1 MPKELFGRSEESKT
15 ITEIL
20 DAARAGAGAVAL
32 VEGIIGTGKTSL
44 LRWAEETARD
54 QGMIVLSATA
64 SPAEQRFPLGVVH
77 QLLGTLPETAHG
89 WDRTFAA
96 YGAPHGGGRTE
107 PDYPLLAEL
116 CASVG
121 RAARR
126 TPILLTVD
134 SVQHVDCPSL
144 LWLGFLSRRLENLPV
159 VLLATKRC
167 GEPASDQHLLVEF
180 MEGLRPDRHI
190 HLSDLS
196 PSAALDLATSLCGH
210 GHGHEAVDALVAGTG
225 GNPYL
230 LTEQIRTGPTGRSG
244 PLVPAGTG
252 HLGGLQGLPGPLGL
266 PALSGPSG
274 LPGRPGHPVSPGH
287 PASLRYPASPGYP
300 RHPAHPADSTEAR
313 AGRAPGDAPDERLG
327 LQAVKERIL
336 CMLRRIDP
344 YGLEIARAA
353 SVLCGPVDAALL
365 ADLCGVPTED
375 ACRCIS
381 RLTESG
387 LLCPHDM
394 KFRHPLL
401 AGLLYQDIPCAERA
415 ELHRLAA
422 RRMRHRGDPSED
434 VAAHLL
440 RSHRLDEPWMAQLL
454 MEVAQGVVEHDPA
467 GARRLIEKAV
477 LHGVP
482 EGHEDRAE
490 ALRIQA
496 LSGLDLPAAARALTA
511 HTSTVTAPAERFRH
525 ALRLSDLRL
534 RLDDTAG
541 ALEILE
547 EARRETAGTLD
558 PTAAARLR
566 EAMAQVRF
574 HDGGRPVGGGHGPG
588 DHGPGDH
595 GDGGHGTTRGDGGT
609 HGHGAT
615 RGDGGTQG
623 DAGHHSLH
631 GRHPGEEDRLLRVLL
646 LRTATG
652 DSAAAARR
660 IADRLLS
667 VPRAPYGS
675 ARWYQALLAQLWAG
689 DVEEARRHID
699 TEVVLA
705 RADGSTTRI
714 AEALAVRGLV
724 QLHRGQ
730 LVRAEDDAGEA
741 LDLLTRIRAGR
752 FHVGPLA
759 RSVLI
764 DVALERDDIA
774 AAGALIDDAPPLPG
788 DRPVTWW
795 RLHLLHSAGRAL
807 GRLGEARRG
816 LVLLAHC
823 EEELARRGIVNP
835 AILPWR
841 STRAALQL
849 ARRNV
854 TAARRAAQEETTLA
868 HRWGAPFALGR
879 ALVAEAAASSGR
891 EALRLADRA
900 VELLEPTPAPLLFA
914 HALYAAGRAH
924 RQSGTPRRSRELLHR
939 ANEVGI
945 SLGADGL
952 VEAVQRELRDAGG
965 RPDPRKDST
974 ESLLTPTERQVSE
987 LAARG
992 LSNRDIAR
1000 LLQVS
1005 LRNVESHLTH
1015 SYRKLRISGRHE
1027 LARFFPADEPP
1038 DPAPVLLYQH
1048 RTALTPTANP

>member
-1 MPKELFGRSEESKT
+1 MPKELFGRSGESKT
-15 ITEIL
+15 IIEIL
-20 DAARAGAGAVAL
+20 AAARAGAGAVAL
-32 VEGIIGTGKTSL
+32 LEGIIGTGKTSL

-54 QGMIVLSATA
+54 EGMLVLSATA

-77 QLLGTLPETAHG
+77 QLLGTLPDTAHD

-96 YGAPHGGGRTE
+96 YGEPHEGGRVQ

-230 LTEQIRTGPTGRSG
+230 LTEQIRTGPAIRSG
-244 PLVPAGTG
+244 PLVPAGADHG
-252 HLGGLQGLPGPLGL
+252 AGPAGPRGG
-266 PALSGPSG
+266 A
-274 LPGRPGHPVSPGH
+274 GRPAPQT
-287 PASLRYPASPGYP
+287 APGYP
-300 RHPAHPADSTEAR
+300 AFSAHPGYPALPAHPAEGR
-313 AGRAPGDAPDERLG
+313 AGRTPGAPPDERLG

-344 YGLEIARAA
+344 HGLDIARAA
-353 SVLCGPVDAALL
+353 SILRGPVDAALL

-422 RRMRHRGDPSED
+422 RRMRYRGDPSED

-482 EGHEDRAE
+482 AGHERRAE

-511 HTSTVTAPAERFRH
+511 HSSTVTAPAERFRH
-525 ALRLSDLRL
+525 ALRLSYLRL

-541 ALEILE
+541 ALEVLE
-547 EARRETAGTLD
+547 QARRETEGTLG

-566 EAMAQVRF
+566 EAVAQVRF
-574 HDGGRPVGGGHGPG
+574 HDGGRAPGTGEGHPG
-588 DHGPGDH
+588 DDGHRAGDRAPG
-595 GDGGHGTTRGDGGT
+595 GDPRAEPAHP
-609 HGHGAT
+609 
-615 RGDGGTQG
+615 
-623 DAGHHSLH
+623 LH
-631 GRHPGEEDRLLRVLL
+631 GRHHPAEEDRLLRVLL

-652 DSAAAARR
+652 DSASAARR

-689 DVEEARRHID
+689 DAEEARRHID
-699 TEVVLA
+699 TEVGLA
-705 RADGSTTRI
+705 RADGRATRI

-730 LVRAEDDAGEA
+730 LARAESDAREA

-764 DVALERDDIA
+764 DVALERDDVA
-774 AAGALIDDAPPLPG
+774 AAGALLDDAPPLPG

-823 EEELARRGIVNP
+823 EEELARRGITNP
-835 AILPWR
+835 AVLPWR
-841 STRAALQL
+841 STRSALQL

-854 TAARRAAQEETTLA
+854 TAARRAAQEETA
-868 HRWGAPFALGR
+868 SAERWGAPFALGR
-879 ALVAEAAASSGR
+879 ALVAEAEAGSGR

-900 VELLEPTPAPLLFA
+900 VELLEPTPSPLLFA

-924 RQSGTPRRSRELLHR
+924 RQGGTPRRSRELLHR

-965 RPDPRKDST
+965 RPDPRKDSA

-1027 LARFFPADEPP
+1027 LARFFPADDPP
-1038 DPAPVLLYQH
+1038 DPAPVLLYQP
-1048 RTALTPTANP
+1048 RTAMTANP

>member
-54 QGMIVLSATA
+54 RGMTVLSATA

-77 QLLGTLPETAHG
+77 QLLGTLPETADG

-96 YGAPHGGGRTE
+96 YGAPHGDGRAE

-244 PLVPAGTG
+244 PLLPAGTG
-252 HLGGLQGLPGPLGL
+252 HLGGPTGLPGLPGL
-266 PALSGPSG
+266 PGMPG
-274 LPGRPGHPVSPGH
+274 LPGRSGH
-287 PASLRYPASPGYP
+287 PASPGYP
-300 RHPAHPADSTEAR
+300 TGPRHLTRPADSAEAR
-313 AGRAPGDAPDERLG
+313 PGRTPGGPPDERLG

-353 SVLCGPVDAALL
+353 SILCGPVDAALL
-365 ADLCGVPTED
+365 ADLCGLPTED

-422 RRMRHRGDPSED
+422 RRMRHRGDPGED

-467 GARRLIEKAV
+467 GARRLVEKAV

-490 ALRIQA
+490 TLRIQA

-525 ALRLSDLRL
+525 ALLLSDLRL

-558 PTAAARLR
+558 PTSAARLR

-574 HDGGRPVGGGHGPG
+574 HDGGRPEAGAHGSGAHGSDAHGAGAHGTDAHGSGAHGSG
-588 DHGPGDH
+588 DHGAGSPEG
-595 GDGGHGTTRGDGGT
+595 GGT
-609 HGHGAT
+609 P
-615 RGDGGTQG
+615 G
-623 DAGHHSLH
+623 DAGHPSRH

-646 LRTATG
+646 LRTAAG

-689 DVEEARRHID
+689 DAEEARRHID
-699 TEVVLA
+699 TEVGLA
-705 RADGSTTRI
+705 RTDGSTTRI

-730 LVRAEDDAGEA
+730 LARAEDDAREA

-759 RSVLI
+759 LSVLI
-764 DVALERDDIA
+764 DVALERDDVA
-774 AAGALIDDAPPLPG
+774 AAGALLDAAPPLPG

-816 LVLLAHC
+816 LVLLARC

-835 AILPWR
+835 AVLPWR
-841 STRAALQL
+841 STRAGLQL

-854 TAARRAAQEETTLA
+854 AAARRAAQEETVLA
-868 HRWGAPFALGR
+868 HRWAAPFALGR
-879 ALVAEAAASSGR
+879 ALVAEAAATSGR

-900 VELLEPTPAPLLFA
+900 VELLEPSPAPLLFA

-924 RQSGTPRRSRELLHR
+924 RQSGTARRSRELLHR

-945 SLGADGL
+945 SLGAEGL

-992 LSNRDIAR
+992 MSNRDIAR
-1000 LLQVS
+1000 QLQVS

-1038 DPAPVLLYQH
+1038 EPAQVLLYQH
-1048 RTALTPTANP
+1048 RAALTPTANP

>member
-15 ITEIL
+15 ITEML
-20 DAARAGAGAVAL
+20 AAARAGAGAVAL

-54 QGMIVLSATA
+54 QDMVVLSATA

-96 YGAPHGGGRTE
+96 YGTPHDGGPAE

-134 SVQHVDCPSL
+134 GVQHVDRPSL

-196 PSAALDLATSLCGH
+196 PSAALDLAQSLCGH
-210 GHGHEAVDALVAGTG
+210 GHGLEAVDALVAGTG

-244 PLVPAGTG
+244 PLVPAGPSLHSAPFAPAGTDRPG
-252 HLGGLQGLPGPLGL
+252 GLPGYS
-266 PALSGPSG
+266 AY
-274 LPGRPGHPVSPGH
+274 SPH
-287 PASLRYPASPGYP
+287 SA
-300 RHPAHPADSTEAR
+300 EAR
-313 AGRAPGDAPDERLG
+313 AGRTPGDPLDEQLG

-353 SVLCGPVDAALL
+353 SILCGPVDAALL

-422 RRMRHRGDPSED
+422 RRMQHRGAPGED

-454 MEVAQGVVEHDPA
+454 MDVAQGVVEHDPA

-482 EGHEDRAE
+482 GGHEKRAE

-496 LSGLDLPAAARALTA
+496 LSGLDLPAAARAMTA
-511 HTSTVTAPAERFRH
+511 HTSSVTGPAERFRH

-541 ALEILE
+541 ALDVLE
-547 EARRETAGTLD
+547 EARREMTGVLD
-558 PTAAARLR
+558 PTAGARLR
-566 EAMAQVRF
+566 EAVAQIRL
-574 HDGGRPVGGGHGPG
+574 HDGSHHHPGGHDRGHVLSGHALTGHALTGHALSGHVPG
-588 DHGPGDH
+588 RHVPKGHDHG
-595 GDGGHGTTRGDGGT
+595 GH
-609 HGHGAT
+609 
-615 RGDGGTQG
+615 
-623 DAGHHSLH
+623 
-631 GRHPGEEDRLLRVLL
+631 HPGEECRLLRVLL

-652 DSAAAARR
+652 DSAPAARR
-660 IADRLLS
+660 IADRLLA

-699 TEVVLA
+699 TEVGLA
-705 RADGSTTRI
+705 RADGGATRI

-730 LVRAEDDAGEA
+730 LARAEDDAREA

-774 AAGALIDDAPPLPG
+774 AAGALLDEAPPLPG

-841 STRAALQL
+841 STRSALQL
-849 ARRNV
+849 GRRNV
-854 TAARRAAQEETTLA
+854 AAARRAAQEEAGLA

-992 LSNRDIAR
+992 MSNRDIAR

-1038 DPAPVLLYQH
+1038 DPAPVLLYQP
-1048 RTALTPTANP
+1048 RPTLTPTANP

>member
-1 MPKELFGRSEESKT
+1 MPKELFGRIEEAKT

-44 LRWAEETARD
+44 LRWAEHTARD
-54 QGMIVLSATA
+54 QGMTVLSATA
-64 SPAEQRFPLGVVH
+64 SPTEQRFPLGVVH
-77 QLLGTLPETAHG
+77 QLLGTLPETANG
-89 WDRTFAA
+89 WDRAFAA
-96 YGAPHGGGRTE
+96 YGTPRDGGPAE

-116 CASVG
+116 CAGVG

-134 SVQHVDCPSL
+134 SVQHVDRPSL

-190 HLSDLS
+190 HLNDLS

-210 GHGHEAVDALVAGTG
+210 HHAHEAVDALVAGTG

-230 LTEQIRTGPTGRSG
+230 LTEQIRTGPTGLFG
-244 PLVPAGTG
+244 PLVPAGPTLHSAPFAPTG
-252 HLGGLQGLPGPLGL
+252 TN
-266 PALSGPSG
+266 
-274 LPGRPGHPVSPGH
+274 HPDG
-287 PASLRYPASPGYP
+287 
-300 RHPAHPADSTEAR
+300 
-313 AGRAPGDAPDERLG
+313 AGRSAGAGGDRTAGDPPDEQLR

-344 YGLEIARAA
+344 NGLEIARAA
-353 SVLCGPVDAALL
+353 SILCGPVDAALL

-375 ACRCIS
+375 ACRCLG

-387 LLCPHDM
+387 LLCPDDM

-422 RRMRHRGDPSED
+422 RRMRHRGAPGED

-454 MEVAQGVVEHDPA
+454 MDVAQGVVEHDPA

-482 EGHEDRAE
+482 EEQEDRAE

-496 LSGLDLPAAARALTA
+496 LSGLDLPAAARAMTA
-511 HTSTVTAPAERFRH
+511 RTTTGAGPAERIRH
-525 ALRLSDLRL
+525 AVRLSDLLL
-534 RLDDTAG
+534 RLDDTTG
-541 ALEILE
+541 ALDVLE
-547 EARRETAGTLD
+547 EARRETTGTLD
-558 PTAAARLR
+558 PAAAARLR
-566 EAMAQVRF
+566 EAVAQVRL
-574 HDGGRPVGGGHGPG
+574 HEGGH
-588 DHGPGDH
+588 
-595 GDGGHGTTRGDGGT
+595 
-609 HGHGAT
+609 
-615 RGDGGTQG
+615 
-623 DAGHHSLH
+623 
-631 GRHPGEEDRLLRVLL
+631 HPGEDDRLLRVLL
-646 LRTATG
+646 LRTAAG
-652 DSAAAARR
+652 DSASAARR

-699 TEVVLA
+699 TEVGLA
-705 RADGSTTRI
+705 RADGTTTRI

-730 LVRAEDDAGEA
+730 LARAEDDAREA

-764 DVALERDDIA
+764 DVAMERDDVA
-774 AAGALIDDAPPLPG
+774 AADALLDDDLLLPG

-849 ARRNV
+849 ACRNV
-854 TAARRAAQEETTLA
+854 PAARRAAHEETALA
-868 HRWGAPFALGR
+868 HRWGAPVVLGR

-924 RQSGTPRRSRELLHR
+924 RQSGTARRSRELLHR

-1027 LARFFPADEPP
+1027 LDRFFAADEPP
-1038 DPAPVLLYQH
+1038 VPAPVLLYQPRPTLTSAPAAGPATARSVPPGS
-1048 RTALTPTANP
+1048 RTA

>member
-20 DAARAGAGAVAL
+20 DDARAGAGAVAL

-54 QGMIVLSATA
+54 RGMTVLSATA

-77 QLLGTLPETAHG
+77 QLLGTLPETADG

-96 YGAPHGGGRTE
+96 YGAPHGAGRAE

-244 PLVPAGTG
+244 PLLPAGAG
-252 HLGGLQGLPGPLGL
+252 HLGGLPGLP
-266 PALSGPSG
+266 G
-274 LPGRPGHPVSPGH
+274 LPGRSGHPVSPGY
-287 PASLRYPASPGYP
+287 AASPGHPRAP
-300 RHPAHPADSTEAR
+300 RHLARPADSAEAR
-313 AGRAPGDAPDERLG
+313 AGRTPGDPPDERLG

-353 SVLCGPVDAALL
+353 SILCGPVDAALL
-365 ADLCGVPTED
+365 ADLCGLPTED

-422 RRMRHRGDPSED
+422 RRMRHRGDPGED

-467 GARRLIEKAV
+467 GARRLVEKAV

-490 ALRIQA
+490 TLRIQA

-525 ALRLSDLRL
+525 ALLLSDLRL

-541 ALEILE
+541 ALEVLE

-558 PTAAARLR
+558 PTSAARLR

-574 HDGGRPVGGGHGPG
+574 HDGGRPEAGGHGSG
-588 DHGPGDH
+588 DHGAGSPD
-595 GDGGHGTTRGDGGT
+595 DGGT
-609 HGHGAT
+609 P
-615 RGDGGTQG
+615 GDT
-623 DAGHHSLH
+623 GHHSRH

-646 LRTATG
+646 LRTAAG

-675 ARWYQALLAQLWAG
+675 ARWYQALLAQLWSG
-689 DVEEARRHID
+689 DAEEARRHID
-699 TEVVLA
+699 TEVGLA
-705 RADGSTTRI
+705 RTDGSTTRI

-730 LVRAEDDAGEA
+730 LARAEDDAREA

-759 RSVLI
+759 LSVLI
-764 DVALERDDIA
+764 DVAMERDDIA
-774 AAGALIDDAPPLPG
+774 AAGALLDAAPPLPG

-841 STRAALQL
+841 STRAGLQL

-854 TAARRAAQEETTLA
+854 AAARRAAQEETALA

-879 ALVAEAAASSGR
+879 ALVAESAATSGR

-900 VELLEPTPAPLLFA
+900 VELLEPSPAPLLFA

-945 SLGADGL
+945 SLGAEGL

-1048 RTALTPTANP
+1048 RAALTPTANP

>member
-1 MPKELFGRSEESKT
+1 
-15 ITEIL
+15 
-20 DAARAGAGAVAL
+20 
-32 VEGIIGTGKTSL
+32 
-44 LRWAEETARD
+44 TA
-54 QGMIVLSATA
+54 
-64 SPAEQRFPLGVVH
+64 
-77 QLLGTLPETAHG
+77 
-89 WDRTFAA
+89 
-96 YGAPHGGGRTE
+96 
-107 PDYPLLAEL
+107 
-116 CASVG
+116 
-121 RAARR
+121 
-126 TPILLTVD
+126 
-134 SVQHVDCPSL
+134 
-144 LWLGFLSRRLENLPV
+144 
-159 VLLATKRC
+159 
-167 GEPASDQHLLVEF
+167 
-180 MEGLRPDRHI
+180 
-190 HLSDLS
+190 
-196 PSAALDLATSLCGH
+196 
-210 GHGHEAVDALVAGTG
+210 
-225 GNPYL
+225 
-230 LTEQIRTGPTGRSG
+230 
-244 PLVPAGTG
+244 
-252 HLGGLQGLPGPLGL
+252 
-266 PALSGPSG
+266 
-274 LPGRPGHPVSPGH
+274 
-287 PASLRYPASPGYP
+287 PGYP
-300 RHPAHPADSTEAR
+300 AFSAHPGYPALPAHPAEGR
-313 AGRAPGDAPDERLG
+313 AGRTPGAPPDERLG

-344 YGLEIARAA
+344 HGLDIARAA
-353 SVLCGPVDAALL
+353 SILRGPVDAALL

-422 RRMRHRGDPSED
+422 RRMRYRGDPSED

-482 EGHEDRAE
+482 AGHERRAE

-511 HTSTVTAPAERFRH
+511 HSSTVTAPAERFRH
-525 ALRLSDLRL
+525 ALRLSYLRL

-541 ALEILE
+541 ALEVLE
-547 EARRETAGTLD
+547 QARRETEGTLG

-566 EAMAQVRF
+566 EAVAQVRF
-574 HDGGRPVGGGHGPG
+574 HDGGRAPGTGEGHPG
-588 DHGPGDH
+588 DDGHRAGDRAPG
-595 GDGGHGTTRGDGGT
+595 GDPRAEPAHP
-609 HGHGAT
+609 
-615 RGDGGTQG
+615 
-623 DAGHHSLH
+623 LH
-631 GRHPGEEDRLLRVLL
+631 GRHHPAEEDRLLRVLL

-652 DSAAAARR
+652 DSASAARR

-689 DVEEARRHID
+689 DAEEARRHID
-699 TEVVLA
+699 TEVGLA
-705 RADGSTTRI
+705 RADGRATRI

-730 LVRAEDDAGEA
+730 LARAESDAREA

-764 DVALERDDIA
+764 DVALERDDVA
-774 AAGALIDDAPPLPG
+774 AAGALLDDAPPLPG

-823 EEELARRGIVNP
+823 EEELARRGITNP
-835 AILPWR
+835 AVLPWR
-841 STRAALQL
+841 STRSALQL

-854 TAARRAAQEETTLA
+854 TAARRAAQEETA
-868 HRWGAPFALGR
+868 SAERWGAPFALGR
-879 ALVAEAAASSGR
+879 ALVAEAEAGSGR

-900 VELLEPTPAPLLFA
+900 VELLEPTPSPLLFA

-924 RQSGTPRRSRELLHR
+924 RQGGTPRRSRELLHR

-965 RPDPRKDST
+965 RPDPRKDSA

-992 LSNRDIAR
+992 LSNREIAR

-1027 LARFFPADEPP
+1027 LARFFPADDPP
-1038 DPAPVLLYQH
+1038 DPAPVLLYQP
-1048 RTALTPTANP
+1048 RTALTANP

>member
-1 MPKELFGRSEESKT
+1 MPRELFGRSEESKT
-15 ITEIL
+15 ITEML

-54 QGMIVLSATA
+54 RGMVVLSATA

-77 QLLGTLPETAHG
+77 QLLGTLPETAHD
-89 WDRTFAA
+89 WDRTFAT
-96 YGAPHGGGRTE
+96 YGAPHDGPPAE

-244 PLVPAGTG
+244 PLAPAG
-252 HLGGLQGLPGPLGL
+252 PGPHS
-266 PALSGPSG
+266 APSA
-274 LPGRPGHPVSPGH
+274 PTRPGHPGGRPARSAPTAPSVYAAHLGYPGTS
-287 PASLRYPASPGYP
+287 AYPAEPG
-300 RHPAHPADSTEAR
+300 AV
-313 AGRAPGDAPDERLG
+313 RAPGDPRSAPPDERLG

-336 CMLRRIDP
+336 CLLRRIDP
-344 YGLEIARAA
+344 HGLEIARAA
-353 SVLCGPVDAALL
+353 SILRGPVDAALL
-365 ADLCGVPTED
+365 ADLCGVRTED

-422 RRMRHRGDPSED
+422 RRMRHRGAPPED

-454 MEVAQGVVEHDPA
+454 MDVAQGVVEHDPA

-511 HTSTVTAPAERFRH
+511 HTPRCTEPAERIRH
-525 ALRLSDLRL
+525 ALWLSELRL

-541 ALEILE
+541 ALDVLE
-547 EARRETAGTLD
+547 HTRRETAGTPD
-558 PTAAARLR
+558 PVAAARLR
-566 EAMAQVRF
+566 EAVAHVRL
-574 HDGGRPVGGGHGPG
+574 HDGGHDQGGPDGGGH
-588 DHGPGDH
+588 
-595 GDGGHGTTRGDGGT
+595 
-609 HGHGAT
+609 
-615 RGDGGTQG
+615 
-623 DAGHHSLH
+623 
-631 GRHPGEEDRLLRVLL
+631 HPGEEDRLLRVLL

-652 DSAAAARR
+652 NSASAARR

-699 TEVVLA
+699 TEVGLA
-705 RADGSTTRI
+705 RSDGSTTRI

-730 LVRAEDDAGEA
+730 LARAEDDAHDA
-741 LDLLTRIRAGR
+741 LALLTRIRADR

-764 DVALERDDIA
+764 DVAMERDDVA
-774 AAGALIDDAPPLPG
+774 AAGALLDDAPPLPG
-788 DRPVTWW
+788 DRPLTWW

-816 LVLLAHC
+816 LVLLARC

-841 STRAALQL
+841 STRSALQL

-854 TAARRAAQEETTLA
+854 PAARRAAQEETALA

-879 ALVAEAAASSGR
+879 ALVAEAAASTGR

-900 VELLEPTPAPLLFA
+900 VELLEPTSAPLLFA
-914 HALYAAGRAH
+914 HALYASGRAH

-1027 LARFFPADEPP
+1027 LDRFFPADEPP
-1038 DPAPVLLYQH
+1038 DPAPVLLYQP
-1048 RTALTPTANP
+1048 RPTLTPTTGPTTASA

>member
-15 ITEIL
+15 IIEIL
-20 DAARAGAGAVAL
+20 DDARAGAGAVAL

-54 QGMIVLSATA
+54 RGMIVLSATA

-77 QLLGTLPETAHG
+77 QLLGTLPETAHD

-96 YGAPHGGGRTE
+96 YGAPHGDGRTE

-230 LTEQIRTGPTGRSG
+230 LTEQIRTGPTGRSA
-244 PLVPAGTG
+244 PLVAAGTG
-252 HLGGLQGLPGPLGL
+252 HIGGLPGLPGASGLPGP
-266 PALSGPSG
+266 
-274 LPGRPGHPVSPGH
+274 PGRSAPPGHHRFPT
-287 PASLRYPASPGYP
+287 SPGYP
-300 RHPAHPADSTEAR
+300 RRPGASLADPGAAR
-313 AGRAPGDAPDERLG
+313 AGLAPGDPPDERLG

-353 SVLCGPVDAALL
+353 SILCGPVDAALL

-440 RSHRLDEPWMAQLL
+440 RSHRMDEPWMAQLL

-558 PTAAARLR
+558 PAAAAHLR
-566 EAMAQVRF
+566 EAMAQIRF
-574 HDGGRPVGGGHGPG
+574 HDGG
-588 DHGPGDH
+588 
-595 GDGGHGTTRGDGGT
+595 T
-609 HGHGAT
+609 H
-615 RGDGGTQG
+615 G
-623 DAGHHSLH
+623 DAGHHSHHPRH
-631 GRHPGEEDRLLRVLL
+631 GGHPGEEDRLLRVLL

-699 TEVVLA
+699 TEVGLA

-724 QLHRGQ
+724 HLHRGQ
-730 LVRAEDDAGEA
+730 LVPAEDDAREA
-741 LDLLTRIRAGR
+741 LGLLDRIRAGR

-764 DVALERDDIA
+764 DVALERDDIT
-774 AAGALIDDAPPLPG
+774 AAGALLDEAPPMPG

-854 TAARRAAQEETTLA
+854 TAARRAAQDETTLA

-1027 LARFFPADEPP
+1027 LARFFPAEEPP

>member
-96 YGAPHGGGRTE
+96 YGTPPGGGRAE

-230 LTEQIRTGPTGRSG
+230 LTEQIRTGPTARSG
-244 PLVPAGTG
+244 PLAPAGQDHTAG
-252 HLGGLQGLPGPLGL
+252 PPGRP
-266 PALSGPSG
+266 G
-274 LPGRPGHPVSPGH
+274 LPGRP
-287 PASLRYPASPGYP
+287 
-300 RHPAHPADSTEAR
+300 AHPANSADPR
-313 AGRAPGDAPDERLG
+313 VGRAPGDPPDERLG

-336 CMLRRIDP
+336 CLLRRIDP
-344 YGLEIARAA
+344 HGLEIARAA
-353 SVLCGPVDAALL
+353 SILCGPVDAALL

-454 MEVAQGVVEHDPA
+454 VDVAQGVVEHDPA

-482 EGHEDRAE
+482 EGHENRAE

-511 HTSTVTAPAERFRH
+511 HSSTVTAPAERFRH

-547 EARRETAGTLD
+547 ETRRETAGTLG

-566 EAMAQVRF
+566 QAVAEVRF
-574 HDGGRPVGGGHGPG
+574 HDGGRADAGGDGAGGHDGG
-588 DHGPGDH
+588 RH
-595 GDGGHGTTRGDGGT
+595 GDAVHDGGR
-609 HGHGAT
+609 H
-615 RGDGGTQG
+615 G
-623 DAGHHSLH
+623 DAGHPSH
-631 GRHPGEEDRLLRVLL
+631 GRHHPGEEDRLLRVLL

-652 DSAAAARR
+652 DSASAARR

-675 ARWYQALLAQLWAG
+675 TRWYQALLAQLWAG

-699 TEVVLA
+699 TEVGLA

-730 LVRAEDDAGEA
+730 PARAEDDAREA

-764 DVALERDDIA
+764 DVAMERDDIA
-774 AAGALIDDAPPLPG
+774 AAGALLDDAPPLPG

-854 TAARRAAQEETTLA
+854 TAARRAAQEETALA

-900 VELLEPTPAPLLFA
+900 VELLEPTPAALLFA

-939 ANEVGI
+939 ANEVAI

-1038 DPAPVLLYQH
+1038 DPAPVLLYQP